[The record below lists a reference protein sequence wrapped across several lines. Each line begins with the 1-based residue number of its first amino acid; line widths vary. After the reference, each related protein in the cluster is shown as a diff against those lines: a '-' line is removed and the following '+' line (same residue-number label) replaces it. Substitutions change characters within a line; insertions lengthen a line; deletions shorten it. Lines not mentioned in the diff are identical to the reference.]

1 MKDKI
6 SLFIKKR
13 RKAIFAYMSSL
24 ISLVSGFLLII
35 IVNKLSGVDIYGQFS
50 LIVASTTLITKFLS
64 SRTSEAII
72 KFYIRSDL
80 DNDRCKMQLTI
91 FISLTIDFVSASL
104 IYLIINY
111 YSDIISEGLLK
122 TEINNELWLYSL
134 VVVMVFMKSS
144 LVGYLQAKNQ
154 LNTISIINS
163 IESIVKITTLYLLF
177 KHVSS
182 SLENIVLSVVF
193 STFLSYF
200 SFLILAIYYLYRD
213 KMFFKPSLNFTFVK
227 EYFRFTATTFV
238 SSTLKGINQ
247 GGDVIILGIFT
258 NPSIVGVYDSVKKI
272 TNISTFP
279 SLVMPFLYAS
289 KISEW
294 GGGKKYG
301 KIKNVIFYTTL
312 KLLLVSSSVATVIV
326 LFGDEFLEYFS
337 IDEGYN
343 NILYILLVG
352 SLLNV
357 SVWWGR
363 IYSNIIDP
371 FISLYVNV
379 FISLYLVTF
388 STSMT
393 YLWGL
398 EGMASSIAVMNVGV
412 FIIFIKLSKLK
423 AKDATNE

>member
-1 MKDKI
+1 
-6 SLFIKKR
+6 
-13 RKAIFAYMSSL
+13 MSSL